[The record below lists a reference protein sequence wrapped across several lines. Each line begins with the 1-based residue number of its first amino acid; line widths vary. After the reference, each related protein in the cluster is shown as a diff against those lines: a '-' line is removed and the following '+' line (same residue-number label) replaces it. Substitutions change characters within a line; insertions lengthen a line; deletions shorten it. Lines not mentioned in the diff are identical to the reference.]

1 MMSAYQKRRKAYL
14 DWRVAQKFDKPPI
27 GLHPKK
33 GTTFSREYARETSAY
48 AFLML
53 SYKQNIDLANEL
65 IRELCTYFL
74 EQPDQ
79 LHEPHSFYWATEFYL
94 KIYYA
99 TDDEM
104 DLLAPETEDLL
115 LEMMWQ
121 YVTEWSKI
129 ERLKISLNH
138 HTLWYWLSENHW
150 FQEICTAWAFAEIL
164 SKKSAYQDCVLKD
177 GFSLNEHTELLR
189 HYLLAYLKEKGSKG
203 FLVEMASGSYGPRML
218 MMFLTVYEYA
228 EDSKL
233 KTLAKNII
241 DLWWATWAEEQING
255 ERGGGKVRQRSLKG
269 LMPNEQIGHLAHMYL
284 GMGSSEFKNCPTMLI
299 FPLYCS
305 YTIPDL
311 IANIAT
317 SKKKDPYEI
326 VQRRLARRDSSKP
339 FEPFMNIY
347 DYEQGQCLRYSY
359 CTSDFILGT
368 VMRPPESVDTWILGS
383 AQSWHH
389 GLLIKNGA
397 VNERIV
403 PICVQNKDTLGEQ
416 WSVQSKGT
424 LICQK
429 LRDARNAKEMAVF
442 VSEGLVSHAEQEGNF
457 LFVWAG
463 EVYCSICFV
472 GTEYA
477 EKMPKIQK
485 KVDGQWYVSSDA
497 FAPVI
502 LEVTPAEQFVS
513 FEGFREEVRRRKIVY
528 HDQVLQY
535 TSISGDDFVFDASQ
549 EAVPII
555 NGASVNYHPEKL
567 FDSPFVQSVWD
578 SGMVH
583 IRDGDEGLNLVFD
596 VEQNRLRP
604 KLL

>member
-1 MMSAYQKRRKAYL
+1 MMSAYQKRKKTYL
-14 DWRVAQKFDKPPI
+14 DWRVAQKFEKPPI

-53 SYKQNIDLANEL
+53 SYKQDIELANEL

-74 EQPDQ
+74 EHSDQ

-99 TDDEM
+99 SDDET

-138 HTLWYWLSENHW
+138 HTLWYWSSENHW
-150 FQEICTAWAFAEIL
+150 FQEICTAWAFIEIL
-164 SKKSAYQDCVLKD
+164 SKKSVYQDRVLKD
-177 GFSLNEHTELLR
+177 GFSLAEHAELLH
-189 HYLLAYLKEKGSKG
+189 HYLLEYLKEKASKG
-203 FLVEMASGSYGPRML
+203 FLVEIASGSYGPRML
-218 MMFLTVYEYA
+218 MMFLLIHEYT

-269 LMPNEQIGHLAHMYL
+269 LTPNEQIGHLAYMYL
-284 GMGSSEFKNCPTMLI
+284 GMSSSKFKDYPTMLI

-305 YTIPDL
+305 YFIPDL
-311 IANIAT
+311 IASIAMT
-317 SKKKDPYEI
+317 EKKEPYEI
-326 VQRRLARRDSSKP
+326 VQRRLAKRDASKP

-347 DYEQGQCLRYSY
+347 DYERGQCLRYSY

-368 VMRPPESVDTWILGS
+368 VMQPPESVDNWILGS

-389 GLLIKNGA
+389 GLLLKNGN

-403 PICVQNKDTLGEQ
+403 PICVQNRDTLGEQ

-429 LRDARNAKEMAVF
+429 LRDARHAKEMSVF
-442 VSEGLVSHAEQEGNF
+442 LSEGLVSQVEQEGNF
-457 LFVWAG
+457 LFVRAG
-463 EVYCSICFV
+463 KVYCSICFV
-472 GTEYA
+472 GTEYT
-477 EKMPKIQK
+477 EKKPKIK
-485 KVDGQWYVSSDA
+485 KKTDGRWYVSSDA

-502 LEVTPAEQFVS
+502 LEVTPGEQFAS
-513 FEGFREEVRRRKIVY
+513 FNSFKEEVQRREIVY
-528 HDQVLQY
+528 RDQVLRY
-535 TSISGDDFVFDASQ
+535 KSIYGDDFVFDGSQ
-549 EAVPII
+549 EDVPMI
-555 NGASVNYHPEKL
+555 NGTAVNYHPKKL

-578 SGMVH
+578 SGMVD
-583 IRDGDEGLNLVFD
+583 IRDGDERLNLVFD
-596 VEQNRLRP
+596 SV
-604 KLL
+604 KT